1 MAEDL
6 HLRGDV
12 VDQEVDEVGE
22 EAEGDHAPAQ
32 AVHLVRVTVRVRA
45 GARVRVRARARV
57 RARVRVRV
65 RVRVRATVRTVE
77 MGTRQR
83 KRSLMRRVSCA

>member
-45 GARVRVRARARV
+45 GARVRVRVRLGARV
-57 RARVRVRV
+57 PSSSSARDAERPRETP
-65 RVRVRATVRTVE
+65 ASAACLCSTWH
-77 MGTRQR
+77 
-83 KRSLMRRVSCA
+83 AWA

>member
-12 VDQEVDEVGE
+12 VDEEVDEVGE

-32 AVHLVRVTVRVRA
+32 AVHLVRVTVRVR
-45 GARVRVRARARV
+45 VRARV
-57 RARVRVRV
+57 RA